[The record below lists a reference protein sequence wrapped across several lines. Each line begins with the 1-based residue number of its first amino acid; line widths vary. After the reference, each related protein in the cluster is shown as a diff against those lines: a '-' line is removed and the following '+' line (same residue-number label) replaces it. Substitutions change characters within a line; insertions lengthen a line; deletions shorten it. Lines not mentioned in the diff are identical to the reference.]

1 MKVHECVSF
10 MLIEH
15 DSVLLEKRSETRET
29 DAGAIN
35 IPGGH
40 IEHGESPIQAL
51 FREVGE
57 ELNVIPESYKY
68 LCSLHHPTSE
78 LQLIH
83 YYVVDSW
90 KGEISAQEA
99 ESVHWYPLRSAPV
112 GIEADRLALVEFF
125 RVGQYL
131 QAQF

>member
-10 MLIEH
+10 MLIEY
-15 DSVLLEKRSETRET
+15 DSVLLEKRSEIRET
-29 DAGAIN
+29 DVGVIN

-40 IEHGESPIQAL
+40 IEGDESQAQAL
-51 FREVGE
+51 FREVSE
-57 ELNVIPESYKY
+57 ELNVSPKSYKY
-68 LCSLHHPTSE
+68 LCSLYHPTSE

-90 KGEISAQEA
+90 SGAISAQEA
-99 ESVHWYPLRSAPV
+99 ESVHWYPLLSAPV
-112 GIEADRLALVEFF
+112 SIEADKLALAEFF

-131 QAQF
+131 

>member
-15 DSVLLEKRSETRET
+15 DSVLLEKRSEIRET
-29 DAGAIN
+29 DAGVIN

-40 IEHGESPIQAL
+40 IEGDESQVQAL
-51 FREVGE
+51 FREVNE
-57 ELNVIPESYKY
+57 ELSVNPKSYKY
-68 LCSLHHPTSE
+68 LCSLYHPTSE

-83 YYVVDSW
+83 YYVVDCWS
-90 KGEISAQEA
+90 GAISAQEA
-99 ESVHWYPLRSAPV
+99 ESVHWYPLSSAPV
-112 GIEADRLALVEFF
+112 GIEADKLALAEFF

-131 QAQF
+131 